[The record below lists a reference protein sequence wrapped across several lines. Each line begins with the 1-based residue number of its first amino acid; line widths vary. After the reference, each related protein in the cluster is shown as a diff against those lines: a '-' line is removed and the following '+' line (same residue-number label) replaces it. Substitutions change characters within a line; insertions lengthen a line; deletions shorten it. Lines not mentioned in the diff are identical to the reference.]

1 MDLGKDTVLGD
12 YLLGKLPEDEEV
24 RLETEFLANAEHRE
38 RLEAVEAELI
48 DAYLKG
54 ELSRSERRELE
65 TRFLA
70 SPRGQER
77 LQFART
83 WMGAA
88 PRARASSGST
98 AWLMAAAALVAV
110 ALSAAVVWMS
120 IPQERGREIAENDR
134 GTPTPPLPAAS
145 TTRVPTD
152 GPPSQSRPR
161 EHGNDLYAGISRGT
175 SGVNEIRIDATSPE
189 VRLALHLDRDNHRA
203 YDVALVD
210 TGWRQKGVRSER
222 TADGPSIRVVVP
234 AALLLAGKEYTLVV
248 SPASSP
254 ERPIRAY
261 LFKVEP
267 GPPSE

>member
-1 MDLGKDTVLGD
+1 MDLGTDKLLGD

-24 RLETEFLANAEHRE
+24 RLETEYLANAEHQE

-70 SPRGQER
+70 SPRGRER

-88 PRARASSGST
+88 PRAQALSGST

-110 ALSAAVVWMS
+110 ALSAALVWMS

-134 GTPTPPLPAAS
+134 AAPTAPPPAGSATSVPPRAQSLP
-145 TTRVPTD
+145 P
-152 GPPSQSRPR
+152 
-161 EHGNDLYAGISRGT
+161 EHWNDLYAGISRGT

-222 TADGPSIRVVVP
+222 TAEGSSIRVVIP

-254 ERPIRAY
+254 GRPIRAY